1 MRLIA
6 LRHGQASF
14 GSDDYDQLSPL
25 GAQQCEQAGRWLARH
40 GHDFTRVVR
49 GGHRRHQQSLAALDL
64 RLHDLEISPT
74 QRLVEARTD
83 PQVLGL
89 VANLQGLLAA
99 EEGRQSED
107 RGERA
112 AGHSRR

>member
-49 GGHRRHQQSLAALDL
+49 GGHRRHQQSLAALSRGFAL
-64 RLHDLEISPT
+64 EGGRLP
-74 QRLVEARTD
+74 
-83 PQVLGL
+83 
-89 VANLQGLLAA
+89 A
-99 EEGRQSED
+99 EEVDADFNEFDHQSVV
-107 RGERA
+107 A
-112 AGHSRR
+112 AFLARHFFF